1 MKKAILI
8 TSMLVLAGGL
18 CFTALFLLPNAH
30 NGSGK
35 LVIHTNASYSQVLDS
50 IEHNNLVRSPFTF
63 NLAARLTLY
72 PRHIRNGKYVFDE
85 GANNLQILRQL
96 YRGQHYPV
104 KFTFNNI
111 RTKEQFIDK
120 VDHHFMFEP
129 EELAALLNDSD
140 FLANYGFNPQNCV
153 AMMIPDCYEFYYNI
167 SDTDFV
173 DKMNQY
179 YLKFWTDERRQL
191 AADAG
196 LTPIEAVT
204 LASIVEEENFKED
217 EKAIIAGLYLN
228 RLQRGMKLQADPTVK
243 FALGNFAK
251 TRIYLIDTQVDSP
264 YNTYMYEGLPP
275 GPIRIPATSTVDSVL
290 HYMPHD
296 YLFMCAKEDLSGYH
310 NFAVTP
316 QEHERNAAK
325 YHKALDKMRDE
336 R

>member
-8 TSMLVLAGGL
+8 VSLLILAGGL
-18 CFTALFLLPNAH
+18 CFTLLFLLPNAS
-30 NGSGK
+30 SGARK
-35 LVIHTNASYSQVLDS
+35 LVIRKDANYAQVLDS
-50 IEHNNLVRSPFTF
+50 IEHNQLMRSPFTF

-72 PRHIRNGKYVFDE
+72 PRHIRNGKYILEE
-85 GANNLQILRQL
+85 GASNLDILRQL

-111 RTKEQFIDK
+111 RTKEQFITK

-129 EELAALLNDSD
+129 EELAALLDNPA
-140 FLANYGFNPQNCV
+140 FLAQYGFTPQNCV
-153 AMMIPDCYEFYYNI
+153 AMMIPDSYEFYYNI

-173 DKMNQY
+173 EKMFHY
-179 YLKFWTDERRQL
+179 YEQFWTEERQQL
-191 AADAG
+191 AEDAG

-243 FALGNFAK
+243 FALGDFAK
-251 TRIYLIDTQVDSP
+251 KRIYLIDTQVDSP
-264 YNTYMYEGLPP
+264 YNTYLYEGLPP

-325 YHKALDKMRDE
+325 YHKALEKLKTE
-336 R
+336 N